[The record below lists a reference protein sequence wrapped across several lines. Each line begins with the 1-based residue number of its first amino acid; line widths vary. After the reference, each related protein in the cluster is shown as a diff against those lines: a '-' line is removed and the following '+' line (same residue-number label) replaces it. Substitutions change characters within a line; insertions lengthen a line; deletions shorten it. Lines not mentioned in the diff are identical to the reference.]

1 MLRLGLQL
9 TLRSGREALGRA
21 LMIAAAVAIGVT
33 VLLSVFADYHAYQA
47 VNSRPCWE
55 CTQAAPGRV
64 APEGSELWN
73 YSENIYGGKFIEV
86 LEVAPLGAKA
96 PILPGLTKLP
106 APGQYYASPALANL
120 IKSVPSDELG
130 DRFPGTY
137 VGTIGAQAL
146 TGPNELVAFVGYP
159 ISTLA
164 AMAGT
169 VTVDHLA
176 TTPDIQG
183 TTALYREAFWTA
195 AIVVLFPLL
204 ILVNTATRLAAARRE
219 ERFAAMRL
227 VGATGRQVN
236 LVATV
241 ESAVSAV
248 FGTLL
253 GIGGFLA
260 VRPALAHISFSG
272 ARFFE
277 ATVTPTA
284 GGYLAML
291 VGVPVIATL
300 SSLWSLRRVRTSP
313 LGVSRKVTPPPPR
326 LWRVLP
332 LVIGIPLFVVPLLG
346 DRLSK
351 SETLKTNP
359 TTPLLYVGTLLI
371 MAGLVLGGPWLTM
384 QVARGLARLSRGAS
398 SLLAARRLADNPKN
412 AFRAVS
418 GVVLA
423 VFVGSLLASIVP
435 VINAAQTSLGGNASS
450 LTDVLRAPYSTGP
463 GAGLP
468 AGEAAKLVAEL
479 RGPGVTVLAVYDNP
493 AFHPYAPFPFAPS
506 GPNGGRPLR
515 LRSRSGA
522 QGPRTPS
529 AGSSGQYDS
538 IVSCAS
544 LRQFPALG
552 RCAPGEQAVQ
562 ADMNNDL
569 LTDNPLTITLPVVT
583 QANPTAPANTK
594 KLSLGALLVK
604 TGNAT
609 MLEKARTLITLFDA
623 NVVADN
629 GLSNWQMGNAEP
641 ETFGEIAQIR
651 NQDDNNAETVVLAIV
666 ALTLLM
672 AACSLAVTV
681 GGGIVE
687 RRRPFTLLRLSGT
700 SSAALYRV
708 VVLESVL
715 PLVSAS
721 LVAAATGIGVA
732 IPLVKALPRLRNEPS
747 VAHPGAVYYFAMGAG
762 LLVAL
767 MVISSAL
774 PLIRRVTQPNSA
786 RFE

>member
-21 LMIAAAVAIGVT
+21 LMIAVAVAIGVT

-55 CTQAAPGRV
+55 CTQAAPSNV
-64 APEGSELWN
+64 APGGSELWD

-86 LEVAPLGAKA
+86 LHVAPLGAKA

-106 APGQYYASPALANL
+106 ERGQYYASPALANL

-169 VTVDHLA
+169 VTVDHLG

-183 TTALYREAFWTA
+183 TTALYRESFWTA

-260 VRPALAHISFSG
+260 VRPALAQISFSG

-300 SSLWSLRRVRTSP
+300 SSLWSLRRVRISP

-326 LWRVLP
+326 LWLVLP
-332 LVIGIPLFVVPLLG
+332 LLIGIPLFVVPLLG

-359 TTPLLYVGTLLI
+359 TTPLLYVGTFLI

-463 GAGLP
+463 RTGLP
-468 AGEAAKLVAEL
+468 PGEAAKLMAEL

-493 AFHPYAPFPFAPS
+493 SFNPGPPPFAPGAPS
-506 GPNGGRPLR
+506 GGRPLR
-515 LRSRSGA
+515 LRSRSGS
-522 QGPRTPS
+522 QGPRSPS

-552 RCAPGEQAVQ
+552 RCAPGEKVVQ
-562 ADMNNDL
+562 ADINNDL

-609 MLEKARTLITLFDA
+609 TLEKVRTLITLFDA
-623 NVVADN
+623 NVVAHN

-732 IPLVKALPRLRNEPS
+732 IPLVKALPALRNEPS
-747 VAHPGAVYYFAMGAG
+747 VAHPGSVYYLAMGAG

>member
-9 TLRSGREALGRA
+9 TLRSGREALVRA

-47 VNSRPCWE
+47 MNSRPCWE
-55 CTQAAPGRV
+55 CTQAAPV
-64 APEGSELWN
+64 HFAASGSELWN
-73 YSENIYGGKFIEV
+73 YSENIYKGKFIEV
-86 LEVAPLGAKA
+86 LDVAPLGAKA
-96 PILPGLTKLP
+96 PILPGVTELP
-106 APGQYYASPALANL
+106 APGQYYTSPALASL

-137 VGTIGAQAL
+137 AGTIGPQAL

-159 ISTLA
+159 RSTLA
-164 AMAGT
+164 LMPGT
-169 VTVDHLA
+169 ITVDHLA

-236 LVATV
+236 AVAAV

-253 GIGGFLA
+253 GFVA
-260 VRPALAHISFSG
+260 FVVVRPALAQISFSG
-272 ARFFE
+272 ARFSE

-284 GGYLAML
+284 IGYLGML
-291 VGVPVIATL
+291 VAVPVIATL
-300 SSLWSLRRVRTSP
+300 SSLWSLRRVRVSP
-313 LGVSRKVTPPPPR
+313 LGVSRRITTPPPH

-332 LVIGIPLFVVPLLG
+332 LLIGIPVFVIPLLG
-346 DRLSK
+346 DTHLK
-351 SETLKTNP
+351 SETLKTSP
-359 TTPLLYVGTLLI
+359 TTPLLYIGTVLI

-384 QVARGLARLSRGAS
+384 QVARGLARFSRGAS
-398 SLLAARRLADNPKN
+398 SLLAARRLADNPKL
-412 AFRAVS
+412 AFRTVS
-418 GVVLA
+418 GLVLA

-435 VINAAQTSLGGNASS
+435 VINAAQTSLGGSASS
-450 LTDVLRAPYSTGP
+450 LTNVLRAPYSAGP
-463 GAGLP
+463 GSGLTP
-468 AGEAAKLVAEL
+468 GQAAKLLAKL
-479 RGPGVTVLAVYDNP
+479 RGPGVTVLAVYANP
-493 AFHPYAPFPFAPS
+493 SFNPNPGPPPVAA
-506 GPNGGRPLR
+506 GPNAAPGGHF
-515 LRSRSGA
+515 SGSA
-522 QGPRTPS
+522 RAISQGGP
-529 AGSSGQYDS
+529 GQYDS

-552 RCAPGEQAVQ
+552 RCAPGEKAVQ
-562 ADMNNDL
+562 ADINNDL
-569 LTDNPLTITLPVVT
+569 LTDNPLSITLPVVT
-583 QANPTAPANTK
+583 RANPTAPANTS

-604 TGNAT
+604 TDNAT
-609 MLEKARTLITLFDA
+609 TLEKVRTLITLFDA
-623 NVVADN
+623 TVVANN

-641 ETFGEIAQIR
+641 ETFGETAQIR

-681 GGGIVE
+681 GGGIIE

-700 SSAALYRV
+700 SGATLYRV

-715 PLVSAS
+715 PLVTAS

-732 IPLVKALPRLRNEPS
+732 IPLVKALPALRNEPS
-747 VAHPGAVYYFAMGAG
+747 VAHPGAGYYLAMGAG
-762 LLVAL
+762 LVVAV

-774 PLIRRVTQPNSA
+774 PLIRRVTEPNSA

>member
-21 LMIAAAVAIGVT
+21 LMIAVAVAIGVT
-33 VLLSVFADYHAYQA
+33 VLLSVFADYHAYQT
-47 VNSRPCWE
+47 VTSRPCWE
-55 CTQAAPGRV
+55 CTHGVPSAGANG
-64 APEGSELWN
+64 AELWN
-73 YSENIYGGKFIEV
+73 YSENIYKGKFVEV
-86 LEVAPLGAKA
+86 LDVAPLGAGA
-96 PILPGLTKLP
+96 PIVPGLTKLP
-106 APGQYYASPALANL
+106 APGQYYASPALAGL
-120 IKSVPSDELG
+120 IKSVPRDVLG
-130 DRFPGTY
+130 DRFPGTD
-137 VGTIGAQAL
+137 VGTVGDKAL
-146 TGPNELVAFVGYP
+146 TGPNELVAIVGYP
-159 ISTLA
+159 RATLT
-164 AMAGT
+164 AMPGT
-169 VTVDHLA
+169 ITVDHIA
-176 TTPDIQG
+176 TTPDVEG
-183 TTALYREAFWTA
+183 TTGLYREAFWIA

-236 LVATV
+236 AVATV
-241 ESAVSAV
+241 ESALSAV

-253 GIGGFLA
+253 GIGAFL
-260 VRPALAHISFSG
+260 VVQPALANISFSG
-272 ARFFE
+272 ARFFG

-284 GGYLAML
+284 GGYLGML
-291 VGVPVIATL
+291 IGVPIIATL
-300 SSLWSLRRVRTSP
+300 SSLWSLRRVRISP
-313 LGVSRKVTPPPPR
+313 LGVSRRVTPSPPR

-332 LVIGIPLFVVPLLG
+332 LLIGIPLFVIPLLG
-346 DRLSK
+346 DTQLK
-351 SETLKTNP
+351 SETLKTSP

-371 MAGLVLGGPWLTM
+371 LVGLVLGGPWLTM
-384 QVARGLARLSRGAS
+384 QVARGLARFSRGAS
-398 SLLAARRLADNPKN
+398 SLLAARRLADNPRL
-412 AFRAVS
+412 AFRTVS
-418 GVVLA
+418 GLVLA

-435 VINAAQTSLGGNASS
+435 VINAAQTSLGGDASS
-450 LTDVLRAPYSTGP
+450 LTNVLRAPYSTGP

-468 AGEAAKLVAEL
+468 AGQAAKLTAEL
-479 RGPGVTVLAVYDNP
+479 AGPGVTVLAVYANP
-493 AFHPYAPFPFAPS
+493 AFNPNAPLPPAPGLAS
-506 GPNGGRPLR
+506 GGQRAPRVLR
-515 LRSRSGA
+515 I
-522 QGPRTPS
+522 
-529 AGSSGQYDS
+529 SSGQYDS

-544 LRQFPALG
+544 LLQFPALG
-552 RCAPGEQAVQ
+552 RCAPGQKAVQ
-562 ADMNNDL
+562 ANISDDL

-583 QANPTAPANTK
+583 RANPAAPANIK
-594 KLSLGALLVK
+594 DLSVGAFLVK

-609 MLEKARTLITLFDA
+609 TLEKVRTLITLFDA
-623 NVVADN
+623 DVVGHN

-641 ETFGEIAQIR
+641 ETFGETAQIR

-681 GGGIVE
+681 GGGIIE
-687 RRRPFTLLRLSGT
+687 RKRPFTLLRLSGT

-721 LVAAATGIGVA
+721 VVAAVTGIGVA
-732 IPLVKALPRLRNEPS
+732 IPLVKALPSLRNEPS
-747 VAHPGAVYYFAMGAG
+747 VAHPGATYYLAMGAG
-762 LLVAL
+762 LVVSL

>member
-1 MLRLGLQL
+1 MLRLGLRL
-9 TLRSGREALGRA
+9 TLRSGREALVRA

-47 VNSRPCWE
+47 VNARPCWE
-55 CTQAAPGRV
+55 CTRGVPGNVAA
-64 APEGSELWN
+64 EGSELWN
-73 YSENIYGGKFIEV
+73 YSENIYKGKFVEV
-86 LEVAPLGAKA
+86 LDVAPLGAKA
-96 PILPGLTKLP
+96 PVVPGLAKLP
-106 APGQYYASPALANL
+106 APGQYYASPALAGL

-137 VGTIGAQAL
+137 VGPIGAQAL

-159 ISTLA
+159 RSTLA
-164 AMAGT
+164 AMPGT
-169 VTVDHLA
+169 ITVDHLA

-236 LVATV
+236 AVATV
-241 ESAVSAV
+241 ESAVSAM

-253 GIGGFLA
+253 GIGAFQA
-260 VRPALAHISFSG
+260 VRPGLAHISFSG
-272 ARFFE
+272 ARFFQ

-284 GGYLAML
+284 AGYLGML

-300 SSLWSLRRVRTSP
+300 SSLWSLRRVRVSP
-313 LGVSRKVTPPPPR
+313 LGVSRRVTAPPPR

-332 LVIGIPLFVVPLLG
+332 LLIGIPVFVVPLLG
-346 DRLSK
+346 DSHLK
-351 SETLKTNP
+351 SQTLKTSP
-359 TTPLLYVGTLLI
+359 TTPFLYVGTLLI

-384 QVARGLARLSRGAS
+384 QVARGLARFSRGAS
-398 SLLAARRLADNPKN
+398 SLLAARRLADNPKL
-412 AFRAVS
+412 AFRTVS
-418 GVVLA
+418 GLVLA

-450 LTDVLRAPYSTGP
+450 LTNVLRAPYSAGP
-463 GAGLP
+463 GSGLTP
-468 AGEAAKLVAEL
+468 GQAAKLIDKL
-479 RGPGVTVLAVYDNP
+479 RAPGVTVLAVYDNP
-493 AFHPYAPFPFAPS
+493 SFNP
-506 GPNGGRPLR
+506 GPGLPPIGL
-515 LRSRSGA
+515 G
-522 QGPRTPS
+522 PS
-529 AGSSGQYDS
+529 AGHGPRSVRRSTSGEYDS
-538 IVSCAS
+538 IVSCTS

-552 RCAPGEQAVQ
+552 RCAPGEKAVQ
-562 ADMNNDL
+562 ANINNDL
-569 LTDNPLTITLPVVT
+569 LTDNPLTITLPVVN
-583 QANPTAPANTK
+583 QANPTASANTT

-609 MLEKARTLITLFDA
+609 TLEKVRTFITLFDA
-623 NVVADN
+623 TVVARN

-641 ETFGEIAQIR
+641 ETFGETAQIR

-700 SSAALYRV
+700 SSATLYRV

-721 LVAAATGIGVA
+721 LLAAATGIGVA
-732 IPLVKALPRLRNEPS
+732 IPLVRALPALRNEPS
-747 VAHPGAVYYFAMGAG
+747 VAHPGAVYYLAMGAG

-774 PLIRRVTQPNSA
+774 PLIRRVTQSNSA

>member
-1 MLRLGLQL
+1 MVRLGLQL

-21 LMIAAAVAIGVT
+21 LMIAVAVAIGVT

-47 VNSRPCWE
+47 VTSRQCWE
-55 CTQAAPGRV
+55 CTRGVPGQSPAA
-64 APEGSELWN
+64 GSELWN
-73 YSENIYGGKFIEV
+73 YSENIYEGRFVEV
-86 LEVAPLGAKA
+86 LDVAPLGADA
-96 PILPGLTKLP
+96 PVVPGLAKLPG
-106 APGQYYASPALANL
+106 AGQFYASPALASL
-120 IKSVPSDELG
+120 IKSVPGDELG
-130 DRFPGTY
+130 DRFPGTD
-137 VGTIGAQAL
+137 VGTIGPQAL
-146 TGPNELVAFVGYP
+146 TGPNELVAIVGYP
-159 ISTLA
+159 RATLA
-164 AMAGT
+164 ALPGT
-169 VTVDHLA
+169 ITVDHIA
-176 TTPDIQG
+176 TTTDVQG
-183 TTALYREAFWTA
+183 TTALYREAFWIA

-227 VGATGRQVN
+227 VGGTGRQVN
-236 LVATV
+236 VVATV

-260 VRPALAHISFSG
+260 VRPALAQISFSG
-272 ARFFE
+272 ARFFD

-284 GGYLAML
+284 AGYLGML
-291 VGVPVIATL
+291 VAVPVVATL
-300 SSLWSLRRVRTSP
+300 SSLWSLRRVRISP

-326 LWRVLP
+326 AWRALP
-332 LVIGIPLFVVPLLG
+332 LLIGIPLFVVPLLG
-346 DRLSK
+346 DTDLK
-351 SETLKTNP
+351 SQTLKTSP
-359 TTPLLYVGTLLI
+359 TTPLLYVGTFLI
-371 MAGLVLGGPWLTM
+371 MAGLVLGGSWLTM
-384 QVARGLARLSRGAS
+384 QVARGLARISRGAS
-398 SLLAARRLADNPKN
+398 ALLAARRLADNPKN

-418 GVVLA
+418 GLVLA

-435 VINAAQTSLGGNASS
+435 VINAAQTSLGGDASS
-450 LTDVLRAPYSTGP
+450 LTDVLRAPFSDGP
-463 GAGLP
+463 GLGLP
-468 AGEAAKLVAEL
+468 AGEAAKLIAKL
-479 RGPGVTVLAVYDNP
+479 RGPGVTVLAVYNNP
-493 AFHPYAPFPFAPS
+493 SFNPNPGPPPGPS
-506 GPNGGRPLR
+506 GPNAGRGRRSLR
-515 LRSRSGA
+515 TSGL
-522 QGPRTPS
+522 
-529 AGSSGQYDS
+529 GQYDS
-538 IVSCAS
+538 IVSCAALS
-544 LRQFPALG
+544 QFPALG
-552 RCAPGEQAVQ
+552 RCAPGEKAVQ
-562 ADMNNDL
+562 ANISGDL
-569 LTDNPLTITLPVVT
+569 ETDNPLTITLPVVT
-583 QANPTAPANTK
+583 ESNPMAAANTNTQD
-594 KLSLGALLVK
+594 LSLGALLVK
-604 TGNAT
+604 TDSVA

-623 NVVADN
+623 NVVGHN

-700 SSAALYRV
+700 PSATLYRV

-732 IPLVKALPRLRNEPS
+732 IPLVKALPALRNEPS
-747 VAHPGAVYYFAMGAG
+747 MAHPGAVYYFAMGAG

>member
-1 MLRLGLQL
+1 MVRLGLQL

-21 LMIAAAVAIGVT
+21 LMIAVAVAIGVT
-33 VLLSVFADYHAYQA
+33 VLLSAFADYHAYQA
-47 VNSRPCWE
+47 VTSRQCWE
-55 CTQAAPGRV
+55 CTQGVPGQSPAV
-64 APEGSELWN
+64 GSELWN
-73 YSENIYGGKFIEV
+73 YSEDIYEGRFVEV
-86 LEVAPLGAKA
+86 LDVAPLGADA
-96 PILPGLTKLP
+96 PVVPGLAKLPG
-106 APGQYYASPALANL
+106 AGQFYASPALASL
-120 IKSVPSDELG
+120 LRSVPGDELG
-130 DRFPGTY
+130 DRFPGAD
-137 VGTIGAQAL
+137 VGTIGPQAL
-146 TGPNELVAFVGYP
+146 TGPNELVAIVGYP
-159 ISTLA
+159 RATLA
-164 AMAGT
+164 ALPGT
-169 VTVDHLA
+169 ITVDHIA
-176 TTPDIQG
+176 TTTDVQG
-183 TTALYREAFWTA
+183 TTALYREAFWIA

-236 LVATV
+236 VVATV

-260 VRPALAHISFSG
+260 VRPALAQISFSG
-272 ARFFE
+272 ARFFD

-284 GGYLAML
+284 AGYLGML
-291 VGVPVIATL
+291 VVVPVVATL
-300 SSLWSLRRVRTSP
+300 SSLWSLRRVRISP

-326 LWRVLP
+326 AWRAIP
-332 LVIGIPLFVVPLLG
+332 LLVGIPLFVIPLLG
-346 DRLSK
+346 DTDLK
-351 SETLKTNP
+351 SQTLKTSP
-359 TTPLLYVGTLLI
+359 TTPLLYVGTFLI
-371 MAGLVLGGPWLTM
+371 MAGLVLGGSWLTM
-384 QVARGLARLSRGAS
+384 QVARGLARISRGAS

-418 GVVLA
+418 GLVLA

-435 VINAAQTSLGGNASS
+435 VINAAQTSLGGDASS
-450 LTDVLRAPYSTGP
+450 LTDVLRAPFSAGP
-463 GAGLP
+463 GSGLS
-468 AGEAAKLVAEL
+468 AGEAAKLIGKL
-479 RGPGVTVLAVYDNP
+479 RGPGVTVLAVYNDPSFNP
-493 AFHPYAPFPFAPS
+493 NPGPPPAPP
-506 GPNGGRPLR
+506 GPNAVRRP
-515 LRSRSGA
+515 RSV
-522 QGPRTPS
+522 RT
-529 AGSSGQYDS
+529 SSLGQYDS
-538 IVSCAS
+538 IVSCAGLS
-544 LRQFPALG
+544 QFPALG
-552 RCAPGEQAVQ
+552 QCAPGEKAVQ
-562 ADMNNDL
+562 ANISGDL
-569 LTDNPLTITLPVVT
+569 QTDNPLTITLPVVN
-583 QANPTAPANTK
+583 QSNPTAPANTSIED
-594 KLSLGALLVK
+594 LSLGALLVK
-604 TGNAT
+604 TDSVA

-623 NVVADN
+623 NVIGHN

-700 SSAALYRV
+700 PSSTLYRV

-732 IPLVKALPRLRNEPS
+732 IPLVKALPALRNEPN
-747 VAHPGAVYYFAMGAG
+747 VAHPGAVYYLAMGAG

-767 MVISSAL
+767 MVVSSAL

>member
-9 TLRSGREALGRA
+9 TLRSGREALVRGV
-21 LMIAAAVAIGVT
+21 MIAAAVAIGVT
-33 VLLSVFADYHAYQA
+33 VVLSVFADYHAYQA
-47 VNSRPCWE
+47 MNSRPCWE
-55 CTQAAPGRV
+55 CTHAAPGHV
-64 APEGSELWN
+64 AAGGSELWN
-73 YSENIYGGKFIEV
+73 YSENIYEGKFIEV
-86 LEVAPLGAKA
+86 LDVAPLGAKA
-96 PILPGLTKLP
+96 PILPGVTELP
-106 APGQYYASPALANL
+106 APGEYYTSPALAGI
-120 IKSVPSDELG
+120 IKSVPNDELG

-137 VGTIGAQAL
+137 AGTIGPQAL

-159 ISTLA
+159 RSTLV
-164 AMAGT
+164 AMPGT
-169 VTVDHLA
+169 ITVEHLA

-183 TTALYREAFWTA
+183 TTGLYREAFWTA

-227 VGATGRQVN
+227 VGATGNQVN
-236 LVATV
+236 AVAAV
-241 ESAVSAV
+241 ESALSSV

-253 GIGGFLA
+253 GFAAFLV
-260 VRPALAHISFSG
+260 VRPALAQISFSG
-272 ARFFE
+272 ARFSE

-284 GGYLAML
+284 GGYLGML

-300 SSLWSLRRVRTSP
+300 SSLWSLRRVRVSP
-313 LGVSRKVTPPPPR
+313 LGVSRRVAAPPPR
-326 LWRVLP
+326 VWRVLP
-332 LVIGIPLFVVPLLG
+332 LLIGIPVFVVPLLG
-346 DRLSK
+346 DTHLK
-351 SETLKTNP
+351 SQTLKTSP
-359 TTPLLYVGTLLI
+359 TTPLLYVGTVLI

-384 QVARGLARLSRGAS
+384 QVARGLARFSRGAS
-398 SLLAARRLADNPKN
+398 SLLAARRLADNPKL
-412 AFRAVS
+412 AFRTVS
-418 GVVLA
+418 GLVLA
-423 VFVGSLLASIVP
+423 VFVGSLLASVVP

-450 LTDVLRAPYSTGP
+450 LTNVLRAPYSAGP
-463 GAGLP
+463 GGGLTP
-468 AGEAAKLVAEL
+468 GQAAKLIAEL
-479 RGPGVTVLAVYDNP
+479 RAPGVTVLAVYDNP
-493 AFHPYAPFPFAPS
+493 SFNPNP
-506 GPNGGRPLR
+506 GPPPITPPPNAGQRRRSVGNGP
-515 LRSRSGA
+515 A
-522 QGPRTPS
+522 
-529 AGSSGQYDS
+529 QYDS

-544 LRQFPALG
+544 LREFPALG
-552 RCAPGEQAVQ
+552 RCVPGEKAVQ
-562 ADMNNDL
+562 ANINNDL
-569 LTDNPLTITLPVVT
+569 LTDNPLTITLPVVA
-583 QANPTAPANTK
+583 QANPTAPANTT

-604 TGNAT
+604 TDDAAT
-609 MLEKARTLITLFDA
+609 LEKVRTLITLFDA
-623 NVVADN
+623 TVVANN
-629 GLSNWQMGNAEP
+629 GLSNWQMGNTEP
-641 ETFGEIAQIR
+641 ETFGETAQIR

-700 SSAALYRV
+700 SGATLYRV

-715 PLVSAS
+715 PLVTAS

-732 IPLVKALPRLRNEPS
+732 IPLVKALPALRNEPS
-747 VAHPGAVYYFAMGAG
+747 VAHPGAVYYLAMGAG

>member
-9 TLRSGREALGRA
+9 TLRSGREALLRA
-21 LMIAAAVAIGVT
+21 VMIAAAVAIGVT

-47 VNSRPCWE
+47 MNNRSCWE
-55 CTQAAPGRV
+55 CTQAAPAHV
-64 APEGSELWN
+64 APSGSELWN
-73 YSENIYGGKFIEV
+73 YSENIYEGRFIEV
-86 LEVAPLGAKA
+86 LDVAPLGDKA
-96 PILPGLTKLP
+96 PILPGITELP
-106 APGQYYASPALANL
+106 APGQYYTSPALASL
-120 IKSVPSDELG
+120 MKSVPSDELG
-130 DRFPGTY
+130 DRFPGTDA
-137 VGTIGAQAL
+137 GTIGPQAL

-159 ISTLA
+159 RSTLA
-164 AMAGT
+164 AMPGT
-169 VTVDHLA
+169 ITVDHLA

-204 ILVNTATRLAAARRE
+204 ILVNTATRLAASRRE

-236 LVATV
+236 EVAAV

-253 GIGGFLA
+253 GFVAFLA
-260 VRPALAHISFSG
+260 VRPALAQISFSG
-272 ARFFE
+272 ARFFA

-284 GGYLAML
+284 GGYLGML

-300 SSLWSLRRVRTSP
+300 SSLWSLRRVRVSP
-313 LGVSRKVTPPPPR
+313 LGVSRRVTAPPPR
-326 LWRVLP
+326 LWRALP
-332 LVIGIPLFVVPLLG
+332 LLIGIPVFVVPLLG
-346 DRLSK
+346 DTDLK
-351 SETLKTNP
+351 SQTLKTSP
-359 TTPLLYVGTLLI
+359 TTPLLYVGMVLI

-384 QVARGLARLSRGAS
+384 QVARVLARFSRGAS
-398 SLLAARRLADNPKN
+398 SLLAARRLADNPKL
-412 AFRAVS
+412 AFRTVS
-418 GVVLA
+418 GLVLA
-423 VFVGSLLASIVP
+423 VFVGSLLASVVP
-435 VINAAQTSLGGNASS
+435 VINRAQTTLGGNASS
-450 LTDVLRAPYSTGP
+450 LTNVLRAPYSAGP
-463 GAGLP
+463 GSGLGP
-468 AGEAAKLVAEL
+468 GQTAKLMAKL
-479 RGPGVTVLAVYDNP
+479 RAPGVTVLAVYDNP
-493 AFHPYAPFPFAPS
+493 KFNPGPAPIGPRPNGPPGPNAFGSTHVS
-506 GPNGGRPLR
+506 GPGL
-515 LRSRSGA
+515 
-522 QGPRTPS
+522 
-529 AGSSGQYDS
+529 SGQYDS

-552 RCAPGEQAVQ
+552 RCTPGEKAVL
-562 ADMNNDL
+562 ANINNDL
-569 LTDNPLTITLPVVT
+569 LTDNPLSITLPVVT
-583 QANPTAPANTK
+583 QANPTAPANTT

-604 TGNAT
+604 TGNAAT
-609 MLEKARTLITLFDA
+609 LEKVRTLITLFDA
-623 NVVADN
+623 AVVANN
-629 GLSNWQMGNAEP
+629 GLSNWQMGNVEP
-641 ETFGEIAQIR
+641 ETFGETAQIR

-687 RRRPFTLLRLSGT
+687 RRRPFTLLRLSGASGAT
-700 SSAALYRV
+700 LYRV

-715 PLVSAS
+715 PLVTAS
-721 LVAAATGIGVA
+721 VVAAATGIGVA
-732 IPLVKALPRLRNEPS
+732 IPLVKALPSLRNEPS
-747 VAHPGAVYYFAMGAG
+747 VAHPGSVYYLAMGAG